1 MTVHT
6 GTGTPLFNSDRAETS
21 QRPSTSLRH
30 FARAHTHTHD
40 VSLAGPQVSATVGD
54 FIILLLFLMVR
65 IRIEERDE
73 WTDEDKTERRKWW
86 RNRTLRD
93 TVCEGTGPKLTP
105 GLEIVC
111 LAPVPMILQFRAPTY
126 TWPLKRSHDRISE
139 GRVPSTRPAG
149 PLHSGSLLSLGC
161 VHQMSSAFPASCSLH
176 PFGRGLVQEL
186 LHFLR
191 LCLYCQ
197 RQQGKIPSNLWGC

>member
-30 FARAHTHTHD
+30 FARARTHTHD

-93 TVCEGTGPKLTP
+93 
-105 GLEIVC
+105 
-111 LAPVPMILQFRAPTY
+111 M
-126 TWPLKRSHDRISE
+126 
-139 GRVPSTRPAG
+139 
-149 PLHSGSLLSLGC
+149 
-161 VHQMSSAFPASCSLH
+161 
-176 PFGRGLVQEL
+176 
-186 LHFLR
+186 
-191 LCLYCQ
+191 
-197 RQQGKIPSNLWGC
+197 

>member
-126 TWPLKRSHDRISE
+126 TWPLKRSHDRISPSAINTTC
-139 GRVPSTRPAG
+139 RTIAFWFIAVPWLRPSDVVSIPCKLQFASFRPRSCTRAFAFSTSV
-149 PLHSGSLLSLGC
+149 PLLPTSARQDPEQFVGLL
-161 VHQMSSAFPASCSLH
+161 
-176 PFGRGLVQEL
+176 R
-186 LHFLR
+186 
-191 LCLYCQ
+191 
-197 RQQGKIPSNLWGC
+197 